1 MDGDFLEY
9 AHTIDGKAENYKTGE
24 SDQIF
29 VCFIQVTSVSMATV
43 LQQQPYQLFY
53 ELSRGNQTSDTY
65 IVVPMWYFL
74 VLQ

>member
-1 MDGDFLEY
+1 MGTSWNTHRQLT
-9 AHTIDGKAENYKTGE
+9 AKLKIMKIIKTGE

-53 ELSRGNQTSDTY
+53 ELSKGNQTSDTY
-65 IVVPMWYFL
+65 IVVPI
-74 VLQ
+74 